1 MELVALQIKTISAG
15 EVVVYRGLQSANQTA
30 LGHHSGKYFY
40 KLAIVV
46 AVSKE
51 EIVLSPFTALW
62 DDDETTMPTGG
73 GSHRIPKS
81 IPAAQINEL
90 LAKPVLELGDALN
103 HRGRPARVSDTRAND
118 LHVSLKYEDAAGGD
132 FYGNLIWMDVSPTLD
147 LLRDRAAW
155 PALP

>member
-1 MELVALQIKTISAG
+1 MELVAVQIKTLRAG
-15 EVVVYRGLQSANQTA
+15 EVVVYRGLQNAHQLSAGQQK
-30 LGHHSGKYFY
+30 GKYFY

-51 EIVLSPFTALW
+51 EVVLSPFTALW

-73 GSHRIPKS
+73 GSQRIPKS
-81 IPAAQINEL
+81 IPAAEVNES

-103 HRGRPARVSDTRAND
+103 HRGRPARVSDTRPND

>member
-1 MELVALQIKTISAG
+1 MELVAVQIKTLRAG
-15 EVVVYRGLQSANQTA
+15 EVVVYRGLQSATQLATNQKH
-30 LGHHSGKYFY
+30 GSYFY

-46 AVSKE
+46 AFSKE
-51 EIVLSPFTALW
+51 EVVLSPFTALW
-62 DDDETTMPTGG
+62 DEDETTMPTGG
-73 GSHRIPKS
+73 GSQRIPKS
-81 IPAAQINEL
+81 IPAAQINEM

-103 HRGRPARVSDTRAND
+103 HRGRPARVSDTRPND
-118 LHVSLKYEDAAGGD
+118 LHVSLKYDDTAGGE